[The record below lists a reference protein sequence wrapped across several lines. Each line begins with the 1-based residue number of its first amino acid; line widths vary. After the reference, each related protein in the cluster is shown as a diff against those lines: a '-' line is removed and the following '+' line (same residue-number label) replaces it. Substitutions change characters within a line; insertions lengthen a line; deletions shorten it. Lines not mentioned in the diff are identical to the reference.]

1 MSAITDCPK
10 YVIVPNDPSRP
21 IVGILTVADGR
32 AEERFLAIAEELGF
46 KPGEYEFRELIDLDQ
61 LYDDAGKVVRLV

>member
-46 KPGEYEFRELIDLDQ
+46 KSGEYQFREMVDLDQ
-61 LYDDAGKVVRLV
+61 LYDNDGKVIHRP